1 MLKFLGLQSFALL
14 VACSFVLSPSH
25 LFAAPVA
32 VRHKEGVA
40 HGFLVLRARSGKIL
54 AAGDMTQVT
63 RDDQVTV
70 EFTLRFKDGSIHD
83 ETTVYSQ
90 RQSLRLISDHLVQKG
105 PSFPHPLEVWVDAT
119 KGTVVV
125 HYTDNGKE
133 KVQTEK
139 LDIPEDAANG
149 LILNLLKNIEPEAT
163 QTTVSLVAATPKP
176 RIVKL
181 VISSN
186 GQRPFSVAGSPRKAT
201 DFVIK
206 IDIGGVAG
214 VVAPIVGKQPPDT
227 HVWILGG
234 EAPVIVGFEG
244 ALYEGGPIWRVEPA
258 SLAWR

>member
-227 HVWILGG
+227 HVWIRGG